1 MKWFANSTKR
11 GYANMYVNYNKV
23 TDWTED
29 KILFMLST
37 NDVWVE
43 RALVMLYERQ
53 TKEEQVKDST
63 KHRNTI
69 GFQRGDDETMSP
81 LARKVQSGGKLSQ
94 MELAYVRRPW
104 HRGRTPIPTIAKY
117 RGQILDI
124 IEAKAKASIA
134 ATR

>member
-1 MKWFANSTKR
+1 MF
-11 GYANMYVNYNKV
+11 VNYNKV

-43 RALVMLYERQ
+43 RALVMLYQRQ
-53 TKEEQVKDST
+53 TQEEQTKDST

-81 LARKVQSGGKLSQ
+81 LARKVIAGGKLSDR
-94 MELAYVRRPW
+94 ELSYVRRPW

-117 RGQILDI
+117 RGQILEI
-124 IEAKAKASIA
+124 IEATAKAKR
-134 ATR
+134 ATTR